1 MQGQAPVPVRYSFRS
16 LEVKKISARKIISW
30 AKEVLEIEKK
40 GIDDLENGLN
50 ENFLKAIEIISSCRG
65 KVIVIGMGKAGIIGQ
80 KFSATLSSTGS
91 SSFWLH
97 AAEAVHG
104 DLGRVKEDDVA
115 VILSYSGETDEIK
128 NLIPFIKKIGAKI
141 VAITGNI
148 KSSLARYSDSVIN
161 VKVDKEACALGLAP
175 TTSTTAML
183 AICDAISVVLQKMK
197 GFKEKDFAFFHP
209 RGSLGRKLLLKVKD
223 IMRKGRFNPVVRE
236 STLVKEVILKITSS
250 HAGAATIVNEQGRLV
265 GIFTDGDLRRNL
277 EKHPHILKKKIKTVM
292 TKNPVVVKDDDLA
305 SGALKVLEKNK
316 IDEVPVV
323 DRNYYPAGM
332 LDIQDLIAAGII

>member
-1 MQGQAPVPVRYSFRS
+1 M
-16 LEVKKISARKIISW
+16 RKINKEEIIKW
-30 AKEVLEIEKK
+30 AKEVLKTEKK
-40 GIDDLENGLN
+40 GIDDLGRNLDKS
-50 ENFLKAIEIISSCRG
+50 FLKVIDTISRCKGR
-65 KVIVIGMGKAGIIGQ
+65 IVVTGMGKAGIIGQ

-104 DLGRVKEDDVA
+104 DLGSVREDDV
-115 VILSYSGETDEIK
+115 VIVLSYSGETDEVK

-141 VAITGNI
+141 IAITGNI
-148 KSSLARYSDSVIN
+148 KSSLARYADSVVN

-183 AICDAISVVLQKMK
+183 AICDAISVVLQRIK

-209 RGSLGRKLLLKVKD
+209 RGSLGRRLLLKVKD
-223 IMRKGRFNPVVRE
+223 IMRKGKFNPIVSE
-236 STLVKEVILKITSS
+236 DTLVKEVILKITTA
-250 HAGAATIVNEQGRLV
+250 HAGAATVVNKSKKLT

-277 EKHPHILKKKIKTVM
+277 EKHPHLLKEKIKMVM
-292 TKNPVVVKDDDLA
+292 TKNPIVVCDDDLA
-305 SGALKVLEKNK
+305 SEALKILERKK

-323 DRNYYPAGM
+323 DKNYYPAGM

>member
-1 MQGQAPVPVRYSFRS
+1 MKKNKKE
-16 LEVKKISARKIISW
+16 EVISW
-30 AKEVLEIEKK
+30 AKEVLKTEKK
-40 GIDDLENGLN
+40 GIDDLSRNLN
-50 ENFLKAIEIISSCRG
+50 KSFLKVIDTISHCKGR
-65 KVIVIGMGKAGIIGQ
+65 VVVTGMGKAGIIGQ

-104 DLGRVKEDDVA
+104 DLGSVREDDV
-115 VILSYSGETDEIK
+115 VVVLSYSGETDEIK

-141 VAITGNI
+141 VAITGNV
-148 KSSLARYSDSVIN
+148 KSNLARYANSVVN

-183 AICDAISVVLQKMK
+183 AICDAISVVLQKIK

-209 RGSLGRKLLLKVKD
+209 RGSLGRRLLLKVKD
-223 IMRKGRFNPVVRE
+223 IMRKGKFNPIVSE
-236 STLVKEVILKITSS
+236 NTLVKEVILKITTA
-250 HAGAATIVNEQGRLV
+250 HAGAATVVDKNKKLT

-277 EKHPHILKKKIKTVM
+277 EKYPHLLKEKIKMVM
-292 TKNPVVVKDDDLA
+292 TKNPIVVCDDDLA
-305 SGALKVLEKNK
+305 SEALKILEKK
-316 IDEVPVV
+316 KVDEVPVV
-323 DRNYYPAGM
+323 DKNYHPAGM

>member
-1 MQGQAPVPVRYSFRS
+1 MKRFNEEKV
-16 LEVKKISARKIISW
+16 INW
-30 AKEVLEIEKK
+30 AKEVLKTEKK
-40 GIDDLENGLN
+40 GIDNLACNLN
-50 ENFLKAIEIISSCRG
+50 ESFLKVINTISGCKGR
-65 KVIVIGMGKAGIIGQ
+65 IVVTGMGKAGIIGQ

-104 DLGRVKEDDVA
+104 DLGSVREDDV
-115 VILSYSGETDEIK
+115 VVVLSYSGETDEVK

-141 VAITGNI
+141 IAITGNT
-148 KSSLARYSDSVIN
+148 KSSLGCYADGVVN

-183 AICDAISVVLQKMK
+183 AICDAISVVLQKIN
-197 GFKEKDFAFFHP
+197 GFEEKDFAFFHP
-209 RGSLGRKLLLKVKD
+209 RGSLGRRLLLKVKD
-223 IMRKGRFNPVVRE
+223 IMRKGKFNPIVSE
-236 STLVKEVILKITSS
+236 NTLVKEVILKITTA
-250 HAGAATIVNEQGRLV
+250 HAGAAAVVDKNKKLI

-277 EKHPHILKKKIKTVM
+277 EKYPQLLEKKIKVVM
-292 TKNPVVVKDDDLA
+292 TKNPIVVCDDDLA
-305 SGALKVLEKNK
+305 SEVLKILERKK

-323 DRNYYPAGM
+323 DKNYRPAGM

>member
-1 MQGQAPVPVRYSFRS
+1 M
-16 LEVKKISARKIISW
+16 KKASTKIIIGW
-30 AKEVLEIEKK
+30 AKEVLNTEKK
-40 GIDDLENGLN
+40 GIDSLSRNLDG
-50 ENFLKAIEIISSCRG
+50 NFVKAINIISECKGR
-65 KVIVIGMGKAGIIGQ
+65 IVVTGMGKAGIIGQ

-104 DLGRVKEDDVA
+104 DLGSLRESDVA
-115 VILSYSGETDEIK
+115 VVLSYSGETDEIK

-141 VAITGNI
+141 VAITGNVN
-148 KSSLARYSDSVIN
+148 SNLARYADSVIS

-183 AICDAISVVLQKMK
+183 AISDAVSVVLQKIK
-197 GFKEKDFAFFHP
+197 GFKEKDFASFHP
-209 RGSLGRKLLLKVKD
+209 RGSLGRKLLLKVED
-223 IMRKGRFNPVVRE
+223 IMRRRRFNPVVRE
-236 STLVKEVILKITSS
+236 DTLIKDVLIKITSF
-250 HAGAATIVNEQGRLV
+250 HAGAASVVDKKGKLT

-277 EKHPHILKKKIKTVM
+277 ERYPDLLKKEVKAVM
-292 TKNPVVVKDDDLA
+292 TKNPKVVRDDDLA
-305 SGALKVLEKNK
+305 SEAMKILERKK

-323 DRNYYPAGM
+323 DKNNKPVGM

>member
-1 MQGQAPVPVRYSFRS
+1 M
-16 LEVKKISARKIISW
+16 KKHNSRKILSW
-30 AKEVLEIEKK
+30 AREVLEIEKK
-40 GIDDLENGLN
+40 GIDNLEKSLN
-50 ENFLKAIEIISSCRG
+50 NDFIKTVNIITNCKGR
-65 KVIVIGMGKAGIIGQ
+65 VVVAGMGKAGIIGQ

-104 DLGRVKEDDVA
+104 DLGSVREDDV
-115 VILSYSGETDEIK
+115 VVVLSYSGETDEIK
-128 NLIPFIKKIGAKI
+128 NLIPFIKKIGSKI
-141 VAITGNI
+141 VAITGNGR
-148 KSSLARYSDSVIN
+148 SNLARYSDSVVE
-161 VKVDKEACALGLAP
+161 VKIDKEACALGLAP

-183 AICDAISVVLQKMK
+183 VACDAISVVLQKIK

-223 IMRKGRFNPVVRE
+223 IMRRGRFNPIVE
-236 STLVKEVILKITSS
+236 EKKLVKDVIVKITAS
-250 HAGAATIVNEQGRLV
+250 HAGAAVVIGSDKKLK

-277 EKHPHILKKKIKTVM
+277 KSHHNLLKAKVGEVM
-292 TKNPVVVKDDDLA
+292 TKHPVVVLESDLA
-305 SGALKVLEKNK
+305 SEALKILEKKK

-323 DRNYYPAGM
+323 NSKGQPVGM

>member
-1 MQGQAPVPVRYSFRS
+1 M
-16 LEVKKISARKIISW
+16 KKFNKEKVINW
-30 AKEVLEIEKK
+30 AKEVLKTEKK
-40 GIDDLENGLN
+40 GIDDLARNLN
-50 ENFLKAIEIISSCRG
+50 ESFLKVISTISDCKGR
-65 KVIVIGMGKAGIIGQ
+65 IVVTGMGKAGIIGQ

-104 DLGRVKEDDVA
+104 DLGSVREDDV
-115 VILSYSGETDEIK
+115 VVVLSYSGETDEVK

-141 VAITGNI
+141 IAITGNT
-148 KSSLARYSDSVIN
+148 KSSLGCYADGVVN

-183 AICDAISVVLQKMK
+183 AICDAISVVLQKIN
-197 GFKEKDFAFFHP
+197 GFEEKDFAFFHP
-209 RGSLGRKLLLKVKD
+209 RGSLGRRLLLKVKD
-223 IMRKGRFNPVVRE
+223 IMRKGKFNPIVSE
-236 STLVKEVILKITSS
+236 NTLVKEVILKITTA
-250 HAGAATIVNEQGRLV
+250 HAGAAAVVDKKKKLI

-277 EKHPHILKKKIKTVM
+277 EKYPQLLEKKIKMVM
-292 TKNPVVVKDDDLA
+292 TKNPIVVCDDDLA
-305 SGALKVLEKNK
+305 SEVLKILERKK

-323 DRNYYPAGM
+323 DKNYRPAGM